1 MVCFAFGMPVLVPFV
16 ILGTVIPDVDI
27 LYSRLAAGNPRLY
40 LITHGGFVHSIAGAV
55 AISVLAT
62 AGIRLASLMGILPPG
77 SPVGTVFP
85 AVLAGAFLHITTD
98 ALAFPGIPLLF
109 PFSERKITLGILPGP
124 SFFLFGVSVVL
135 LLATVLGTVT
145 FPAALRIA
153 AAVIVAFLACRATG
167 CLAARRRWP
176 GTLVVPTQNLLK
188 FFVIGESD
196 TAYTIRQVSLAGES
210 GGVETF
216 EKYTGTD
223 RSGTEDLR
231 DLPEVRQ
238 LRFHSYGIVVEKT
251 PSGYVF
257 SDPFREKGYFP
268 YPPRH
273 TRVVIPAGAGP
284 FTSQV

>member
-1 MVCFAFGMPVLVPFV
+1 MWISC
-16 ILGTVIPDVDI
+16 T
-27 LYSRLAAGNPRLY
+27 AGWQPATPGLY
-40 LITHGGFVHSIAGAV
+40 LIAHGGFVHSIAGAV

-62 AGIRLASLMGILPPG
+62 AGIRLASLMSILPPG

-85 AVLAGAFLHITTD
+85 GS
-98 ALAFPGIPLLF
+98 PCRGIPPHHHRCACLPRHSPAL
-109 PFSERKITLGILPGP
+109 PVLREEDHARDSPGP
-124 SFFLFGVSVVL
+124 ELFLFGVSVVL

-231 DLPEVRQ
+231 DLPEVWH